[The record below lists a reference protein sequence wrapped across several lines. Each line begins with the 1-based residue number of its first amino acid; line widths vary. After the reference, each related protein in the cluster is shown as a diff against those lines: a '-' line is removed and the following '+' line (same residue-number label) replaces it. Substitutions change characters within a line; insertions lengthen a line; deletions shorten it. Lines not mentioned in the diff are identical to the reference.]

1 MTGPAT
7 PIDSVLI
14 FPEPETPSPHLPT
27 ANFPPLTDQRLRE
40 FLERFSA
47 LAGDNPANGLC
58 SLSEPGLYALAAAL
72 ARADALEPEPRI
84 ADQFSAVVPSL
95 LAELR
100 RRNCRGMG
108 SDPAGPVRRGRL
120 IQLIGAFTTLT
131 TLGASHSQRD
141 KLVSAC
147 PFCAS
152 GASFQVSLPEVTW
165 QCFSCSRSG
174 ALLEFAEYLLTK
186 VLELDQSPVPAR
198 LQQPTLGNG
207 PAAS

>member
-47 LAGDNPANGLC
+47 LAGDNPANGLS

-108 SDPAGPVRRGRL
+108 TDPAGPVRRGRL
-120 IQLIGAFTTLT
+120 LQLISAFAALT
-131 TLGASHSQRD
+131 SPDTSRREQT
-141 KLVSAC
+141 KLVGAC
-147 PFCAS
+147 PLCNAES
-152 GASFQVSLPEVTW
+152 SLQVSLTTVQW
-165 QCFSCSRSG
+165 QCFSCARSG
-174 ALLEFAEYLLTK
+174 ALLEFAEYLL
-186 VLELDQSPVPAR
+186 EAIPSPPAR
-198 LQQPTLGNG
+198 GSG
-207 PAAS
+207 

>member
-1 MTGPAT
+1 MIDPAT
-7 PIDSVLI
+7 PIDSVLLS
-14 FPEPETPSPHLPT
+14 PEPETTSPHLPT

-40 FLERFSA
+40 FLGRFSA
-47 LAGDNPANGLC
+47 LAGDNLANGLS
-58 SLSEPGLYALAAAL
+58 SLSEPGLYVLVAAV

-120 IQLIGAFTTLT
+120 LQLIGAFTTLNPCGT
-131 TLGASHSQRD
+131 SPREQT
-141 KLVSAC
+141 KLAGVC
-147 PFCAS
+147 PFCAAAS
-152 GASFQVSLPEVTW
+152 SFQVFLPPVTW
-165 QCFSCSRSG
+165 QCFSCNRSG
-174 ALLEFAEYLLTK
+174 ALLEFAEYQLTK
-186 VLELDQSPVPAR
+186 VRDLDHSPVPAR
-198 LQQPTLGNG
+198 LQQPTPGSG

>member
-1 MTGPAT
+1 MIDPAT
-7 PIDSVLI
+7 PIDSVLLS
-14 FPEPETPSPHLPT
+14 PEPETASPHLAA

-47 LAGDNPANGLC
+47 QAGDNLAHGLP
-58 SLSEPGLYALAAAL
+58 SLSEPGLYALVAAV

-84 ADQFSAVVPSL
+84 ADQFSVVVPSL

-108 SDPAGPVRRGRL
+108 TDPAGPVRRGRL
-120 IQLIGAFTTLT
+120 LQLIGAFATLT
-131 TLGASHSQRD
+131 SPGTSPRED
-141 KLVSAC
+141 TKLAGAC
-147 PFCAS
+147 PLCNAES
-152 GASFQVSLPEVTW
+152 SLQVSLPRVQW
-165 QCFSCSRSG
+165 QCFSCARSG

-186 VLELDQSPVPAR
+186 VRDLDHSPVPAR
-198 LQQPTLGNG
+198 LQQPTLDND